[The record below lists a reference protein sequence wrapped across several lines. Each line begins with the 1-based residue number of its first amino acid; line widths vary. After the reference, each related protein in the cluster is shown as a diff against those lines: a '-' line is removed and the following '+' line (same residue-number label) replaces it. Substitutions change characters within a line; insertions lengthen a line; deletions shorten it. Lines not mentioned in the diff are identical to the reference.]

1 MAQQCVTVA
10 AASTNKL
17 QAASLEQYRELVT
30 EFHLKQRDS
39 WIKHLLKRGVT
50 EADAE
55 DVFSSVVEYLLNSET
70 YKKYLER
77 CKSIGSSIY
86 KYNPK
91 MKGLKK
97 LPCFIRLVYRVFKT
111 KISNYFRGCK
121 RQLNA
126 LRAYFYTISTG
137 NKIKGTPTLR
147 VDEQSDPEKLL
158 IEAEEKSSAPSGEV
172 IVFVQNTNNAEKQF
186 NQQAA

>member
-1 MAQQCVTVA
+1 MANPA
-10 AASTNKL
+10 IPNAG
-17 QAASLEQYRELVT
+17 
-30 EFHLKQRDS
+30 
-39 WIKHLLKRGVT
+39 I
-50 EADAE
+50 
-55 DVFSSVVEYLLNSET
+55 
-70 YKKYLER
+70 
-77 CKSIGSSIY
+77 

-126 LRAYFYTISTG
+126 LRAYFDTISTG
-137 NKIKGTPTLR
+137 NKIDGTPTLR
-147 VDEQSDPEKLL
+147 VDEQSDPEQLL

>member
-77 CKSIGSSIY
+77 CKSLGR
-86 KYNPK
+86 
-91 MKGLKK
+91 
-97 LPCFIRLVYRVFKT
+97 RL
-111 KISNYFRGCK
+111 
-121 RQLNA
+121 
-126 LRAYFYTISTG
+126 
-137 NKIKGTPTLR
+137 
-147 VDEQSDPEKLL
+147 D
-158 IEAEEKSSAPSGEV
+158 
-172 IVFVQNTNNAEKQF
+172 
-186 NQQAA
+186 